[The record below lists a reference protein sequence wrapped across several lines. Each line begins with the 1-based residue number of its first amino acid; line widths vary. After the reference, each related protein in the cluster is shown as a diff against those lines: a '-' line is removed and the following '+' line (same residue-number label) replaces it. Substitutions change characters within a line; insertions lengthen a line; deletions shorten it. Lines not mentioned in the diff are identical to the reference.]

1 VTETQSQPCTIADF
15 RAYCNIGAIAPDR
28 GLPIYLASDMADRPT
43 CSGDRAQPIAYV
55 ASDATEADVIRAA
68 AGAVLAANSTLAAPA
83 NPTRY
88 SICGDGAERSPVP
101 AYWVVADGMTP
112 REVFTAWVAVNSGMT
127 VVYHDDTWGRYP
139 EDDCPC
145 TVEEFA
151 DMFTECIGRDADNES
166 LCPLDEEGEPSAYPW
181 PSGVALGH
189 MYTVTEAV
197 CHPASGGFG
206 EWDWAEAEEVTEV
219 SGGYASAAE
228 AVAAWVDAAEANGLD
243 VEPADDVSG
252 RLHRQSGGSVY
263 RLTSASGESVHCVW
277 AEQA

>member
-1 VTETQSQPCTIADF
+1 
-15 RAYCNIGAIAPDR
+15 
-28 GLPIYLASDMADRPT
+28 
-43 CSGDRAQPIAYV
+43 
-55 ASDATEADVIRAA
+55 
-68 AGAVLAANSTLAAPA
+68 
-83 NPTRY
+83 
-88 SICGDGAERSPVP
+88 
-101 AYWVVADGMTP
+101 MTP

-127 VVYHDDTWGRYP
+127 VVYHDDTWGQYP
-139 EDDCPC
+139 ADTCPC

-151 DMFTECIGRDADNES
+151 AAWIACIGSDADQVQF
-166 LCPLDEEGEPSAYPW
+166 DEDGEPISYPW
-181 PSGVALGH
+181 PEGIILGH
-189 MYTVTEAV
+189 LYTVTEAV